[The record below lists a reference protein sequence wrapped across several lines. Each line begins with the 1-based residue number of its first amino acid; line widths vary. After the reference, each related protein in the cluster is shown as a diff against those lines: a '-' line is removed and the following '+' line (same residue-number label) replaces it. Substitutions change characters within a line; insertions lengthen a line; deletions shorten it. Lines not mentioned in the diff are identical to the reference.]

1 MATIQMPVKSKCGP
15 PIKLLPTFT
24 VAEVTKAMAAI
35 RNIALWK
42 SAGIRSFSA
51 IRCQIQ
57 RVLGQLPA
65 TDWGLASPMELPAGR
80 RDAQNACMAVGGNGN
95 GQAPEPPL
103 RVESREELVYLLGEA
118 CELEHGLLC
127 EYMYAQFSLK
137 RSVEEGVTPEQLARI
152 QAWELTL
159 IDVIKQEMLHLAL
172 ATNILTAIGAAPHFE
187 RPNFPILSRWYP
199 PDVQIALVPFGERAL
214 RHFMF
219 LERPEGMALHDA
231 EGFGAVGHMR
241 PPSNDDPQIT
251 GGAEEWHPV
260 GHLYRGIERGLAHL
274 VDRYGE
280 ADVFIGPPRA
290 QATTQ
295 IFEWPELTAGTNLA
309 SASSAIEIIVEQ
321 GEGARGDWVN
331 SHFGKF
337 VGILEDYLA
346 IRRADPT
353 FEPAR
358 PVIPVFLREPPDVD
372 QVTLIEDPLTKRVAD
387 VFNAAYEVILQ
398 VQSRYFVHHGETPDE
413 LETLAKTAKHLMNWV
428 MRNLGPMMTALPVG
442 AQHSGQTAGPAFEIV
457 RPAFFVLPH
466 RDAAWKILRERFE
479 TLAKVSLKLADE
491 PGLSGMKQIAT
502 NFQGFAGDLDRQ
514 LKIRAGSKTE
524 SARSLPG
531 G

>member
-1 MATIQMPVKSKCGP
+1 MA
-15 PIKLLPTFT
+15 
-24 VAEVTKAMAAI
+24 
-35 RNIALWK
+35 
-42 SAGIRSFSA
+42 
-51 IRCQIQ
+51 
-57 RVLGQLPA
+57 
-65 TDWGLASPMELPAGR
+65 
-80 RDAQNACMAVGGNGN
+80 GGGN

-127 EYMYAQFSLK
+127 EYLYAQFSLK
-137 RSVEEGVTPEQLARI
+137 RSVQEGVTPEQLARI
-152 QAWELTL
+152 QAWELAI
-159 IDVIKQEMLHLAL
+159 IDVVKQEMLHLSL

-219 LERPEGMALHDA
+219 LERPEGMSLRDA

-241 PPSNDDPQIT
+241 PLSNDDPQLT
-251 GGAEEWHPV
+251 GGAEEWHTV
-260 GHLYRGIERGLAHL
+260 GHLYRGIEQGLAHL
-274 VDRYGE
+274 VDRYGDS
-280 ADVFIGPPRA
+280 DVFIGPPNA

-295 IFEWPELTAGTNLA
+295 VFEWPELSAVTSLA

-321 GEGARGDWVN
+321 GEGARGDWIN

-346 IRRADPT
+346 VRRADPS

-358 PVIPVFLREPPDVD
+358 PVIPVFLREPPDID
-372 QVTLIEDPLTKRVAD
+372 LVTLIEDPLTRRVAD
-387 VFNAAYEVILQ
+387 VFNATYEVTLQ

-428 MRNLGPMMTALPVG
+428 MRSLGPMMTALPVG
-442 AQHSGQTAGPAFEIV
+442 PQHAGQTAGPAFEIV

-479 TLAKVSLKLADE
+479 TLADVSLKLAED
-491 PGLSGMKQIAT
+491 PGLAGMKQIAT
-502 NFQGFAGDLDRQ
+502 NFQGFASDLRRH
-514 LKIRAGSKTE
+514 LTARAAVPTS
-524 SARSLPG
+524 
-531 G
+531 

>member
-1 MATIQMPVKSKCGP
+1 
-15 PIKLLPTFT
+15 
-24 VAEVTKAMAAI
+24 
-35 RNIALWK
+35 
-42 SAGIRSFSA
+42 
-51 IRCQIQ
+51 
-57 RVLGQLPA
+57 
-65 TDWGLASPMELPAGR
+65 
-80 RDAQNACMAVGGNGN
+80 MAVGREGNGS
-95 GQAPEPPL
+95 AREPAL

-127 EYMYAQFSLK
+127 EYLYAQFSLK
-137 RSVEEGVTPEQLARI
+137 RSVEEGVTLEQLARI
-152 QAWELTL
+152 QAWELTI
-159 IDVIKQEMLHLAL
+159 IDVVKQEMLHLAL

-219 LERPEGMALHDA
+219 LERPEGMPLRDA
-231 EGFGAVGHMR
+231 EGFGAVGR
-241 PPSNDDPQIT
+241 IEPLTVDDPQIT
-251 GGAEEWHPV
+251 AGAEEWHTV
-260 GHLYRGIERGLAHL
+260 GHLYRGIEAGLAHL

-280 ADVFIGPPRA
+280 SEVFIGPPKA

-295 IFEWPELTAGTNLA
+295 VFEWPDLTAVTNLA

-346 IRRADPT
+346 VRAADPT

-358 PVIPVFLREPPDVD
+358 PVIAAFLREPPDVD
-372 QVTLIEDPLTKRVAD
+372 RVTLIHDPLTKRVAD
-387 VFNAAYEVILQ
+387 LFNAVYEVTLQ
-398 VQSRYFVHHGETPDE
+398 VQSRYFVHHGETPEE

-428 MRNLGPMMTALPVG
+428 MRNLGPMMTSLPVG
-442 AQHSGQTAGPAFEIV
+442 PEHPGRTAGPAFEIV

-466 RDAAWKILRERFE
+466 RDAAWKILRQRLE
-479 TLAKVSLKLADE
+479 TLAEVSVTLAEE
-491 PGLSGMKQIAT
+491 PGLTGMKSIAS
-502 NFQGFAGDLDRQ
+502 NFQGFASDLGRH
-514 LKIRAGSKTE
+514 LEARAAATHIVT
-524 SARSLPG
+524 PT
-531 G
+531 